1 MFQFNDDVVGV
12 VVKHGGKEYALIA
25 LYKADPSD
33 PTRNVPTLTVYEV
46 SESGS
51 PKATA
56 QTPQLRKVTR
66 ETASGSILG
75 VPVVAVLRPATAA
88 QAALKLG
95 EAVAQPAQ
103 PAEEAP
109 KPEAPKP
116 EAPKGKGK

>member
-1 MFQFNDDVVGV
+1 MFQLNDDVVGV
-12 VVKHGGKEYALIA
+12 VVKHANKEYALIS

-66 ETASGSILG
+66 ESASGSILG

-88 QAALKLG
+88 QTAIKLDGAATPP
-95 EAVAQPAQ
+95 AQPAQ
-103 PAEEAP
+103 
-109 KPEAPKP
+109 EAPKP